1 MKKILITLL
10 LFLVVINALFGQAN
24 DMGLIPNP
32 NLPMSNF
39 LTEDV
44 DYLNNDYILI
54 DGTFFD
60 SSEIPN
66 RDMSE
71 IPHPFISESIELF
84 SDLNR
89 FNRNKIFFI
98 RLNHTN
104 PVIKN
109 NSAAYNKV
117 LTNGFNISKQGQKFY
132 L

>member
-1 MKKILITLL
+1 
-10 LFLVVINALFGQAN
+10 
-24 DMGLIPNP
+24 MGLNKSLVYIPDIDKWNIWERDI
-32 NLPMSNF
+32 LKII
-39 LTEDV
+39 
-44 DYLNNDYILI
+44 LNNDYILI

-60 SSEIPN
+60 SSEILN

-98 RLNHTN
+98 HLNHTN

-117 LTNGFNISKQGQKFY
+117 LTNGFNISKQGQMFY